1 MSERKASLIPPLCLL
16 LIVLVACRTC
26 CLLARRLGW
35 ASFPGTS
42 FGRLY
47 DHRTIAEIVICGGRE
62 SNLVRDHLRIAN
74 DGIYPDNGGAR
85 IPWERNQSM
94 GWVNSARYE
103 RQSEPDFE
111 RSHPHLLPRRK
122 LRRFNTFARIFGTPW
137 RRAGVR
143 VQTFIRRSRHCC
155 CIATGRC
162 FPSPRERGTRSATRC
177 IALPLFAAGVFFC
190 GNGADN
196 RRRLLSSWNQE
207 RQ

>member
-1 MSERKASLIPPLCLL
+1 
-16 LIVLVACRTC
+16 VLVAYCAC
-26 CLLARRLGW
+26 CLSYMLLVGPSAWLGIL
-35 ASFPGTS
+35 PLGQS

-74 DGIYPDNGGAR
+74 EGNLSRQRWAR

-103 RQSEPDFE
+103 RQSEPGFE
-111 RSHPHLLPRRK
+111 RSHLHLLPRRK
-122 LRRFNTFARIFGTPW
+122 LRGFNTFARIFDTPW
-137 RRAGVR
+137 RRACGPGPD
-143 VQTFIRRSRHCC
+143 FIRRSPHCC

-207 RQ
+207 KQ